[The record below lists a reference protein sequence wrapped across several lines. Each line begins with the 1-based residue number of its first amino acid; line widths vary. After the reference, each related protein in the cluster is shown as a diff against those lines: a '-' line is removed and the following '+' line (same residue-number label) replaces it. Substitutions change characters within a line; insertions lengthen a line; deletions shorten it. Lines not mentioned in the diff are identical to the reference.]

1 MIEKN
6 AHGGSTAPLYET
18 KAPSGKSVIF
28 SPQDLVTGK
37 GKLKD
42 PDGPSYFKP
51 KKWKPHSISSIVQD
65 PDFGKVKDFGK

>member
-6 AHGGSTAPLYET
+6 AYGGSTAPLYET
-18 KAPSGKSVIF
+18 KAPSGKLVIF
-28 SPQDLVTGK
+28 SPQDLVTGG

-42 PDGPSYFKP
+42 PDGPSHFKP
-51 KKWKPHSISSIVQD
+51 KKWKPHSMASIIQD